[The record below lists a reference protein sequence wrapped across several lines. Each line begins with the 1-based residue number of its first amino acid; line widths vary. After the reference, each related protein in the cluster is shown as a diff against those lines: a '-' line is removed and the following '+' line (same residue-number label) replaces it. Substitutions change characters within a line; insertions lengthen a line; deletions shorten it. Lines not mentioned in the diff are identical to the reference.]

1 MTQILPIAAT
11 YYNVKQYGAKG
22 DGSTDDTIAIQAA
35 INAAAGGVTNGTNT
49 VGGVVVFPPGAYIH
63 TGLVIYS
70 FIHLWGSGIGATI
83 LQLKNGANADSV
95 QGYNAAS
102 LIGGSSTGG
111 VANWSIKDLTI
122 DGNKSNQTGVSF
134 GIRQYGYGFIL
145 QNVRVRNTYSDAL
158 RSDWNG
164 GASSPG
170 NDSMEAQVNNCKFHD
185 TGTSS
190 MGVNWTGPHD
200 SQFAN
205 CISYKTGSHAFY
217 VGPNAGGMQFTNC
230 HGWGMSTGVS
240 ALSFFFEGISVC
252 VNCAAEGS
260 DTMQV
265 VMLANGCVWS
275 GGRIFSGG
283 IASNNTNGLQIGQ
296 AAGNMPYN
304 GSANQ
309 SAGLTTAVSVSMYFV
324 DSKFSNCEGTNGSI
338 WFANDGG
345 LGFIRGPVVLNSGDG
360 NTNSVATGSVSA
372 TTQLWLT
379 PSGTVPTPDGTLA
392 KGGRAKIPVNG
403 NNAFTVSDT
412 SQDIFN
418 VNTHNTRVELVNGTV
433 IRGYSDNYST
443 TAYQLDST
451 ISLTGS
457 SSAAAIASSGTAA
470 TSGVGICRLS
480 PTAAVTGCI
489 LQSGTR
495 AWQEVWVVNEATAA
509 NSVSWATQ
517 ATSHIAGES
526 GGTFVLAGEKAQKFV
541 WDAAVSLWF
550 KAS

>member
-1 MTQILPIAAT
+1 MTVILPVPT
-11 YYNVKQYGAKG
+11 MYYNVKQYGAKG
-22 DGSTDDTIAIQAA
+22 DGSTDDTTAIQAA

-49 VGGVVVFPPGAYIH
+49 VGGVVVFPPGTYIH

-70 FIHLWGSGIGATI
+70 FIHLWGSGIGATV

-122 DGNKSNQTGVSF
+122 DGNKSNQSGTSY

-145 QNVRVRNTYSDAL
+145 QNVRVRNTYSDAFY
-158 RSDWNG
+158 SDWNG

-170 NDSMEAQVNNCKFHD
+170 NDSMEAQIIGCKFHD

-190 MGVNWTGPHD
+190 LGVNFHGPHD
-200 SQFAN
+200 SQFVN

-217 VGPNAGGMQFTNC
+217 VGPNAGGCQFVQC

-240 ALSFFFEGISVC
+240 ALAWLIEGLSVC
-252 VNCAAEGS
+252 VDCEGEGS
-260 DTMQV
+260 DTVQV
-265 VMLANGCVWS
+265 ALLANNCVWS
-275 GGRIFSGG
+275 GGRIFGG
-283 IASNNTNGLQIGQ
+283 GVASNNTNGLQIGQ
-296 AAGNMPYN
+296 TAGGTPYN

-309 SAGLTTAVSVSMYFV
+309 SAGLTTAVVTTGYFV
-324 DSKFSNCEGTNGSI
+324 DSMFANCEGTNGSI

-345 LGFIRGPVVLNSGDG
+345 KGFVRGPVILNSGDG
-360 NTNSVATGSVSA
+360 NTNSVATGTIQAS
-372 TTQLWLT
+372 TQLWLT
-379 PSGTVPTPDGTLA
+379 PAGTVPTPTGTIA
-392 KGGRAKIPVNG
+392 TGGRVKAALNAS
-403 NNAFTVSDT
+403 NAFTVGDT

-418 VNTHNTRVELVNGTV
+418 VNTHSTRAEFVNGTYL
-433 IRGYSDNYST
+433 RGYSDNYAT
-443 TAYQLDST
+443 TAFQLDST
-451 ISLTGS
+451 LSTTQS
-457 SSAAAIASSGTAA
+457 SSAAAIATSGTAT
-470 TSGVGICRLS
+470 TSGVGVCRLS
-480 PTAAVTGCI
+480 PSAAVTGCI
-489 LQSGTR
+489 LQAGTR
-495 AWQEVWVVNEATAA
+495 AGQQVWVVNEATSA

-526 GGTFVLAGEKAQKFV
+526 GGTFVLAGGKAQQFV
-541 WDAAVSLWF
+541 WDSSTSLWY